1 MVANHLII
9 GFTFGLSLS
18 VVSWMVGI
26 IGTALVQRTSYYDKL
41 SHLNFIPSKA
51 LNRFLC
57 IKQFKWIV
65 KNSFFRYLNQS
76 IKVQGKQTDLSAI
89 RHQMTIAEIGHLI
102 GFLFVTAFAVYQS
115 FNVSIVFGLTMM
127 IPNAI
132 LNGYPSLLQQENKR
146 RLDQLVNRRS
156 KNNASRCEQP

>member
-9 GFTFGLSLS
+9 GFTFGVSLS

-26 IGTALVQRTSYYDKL
+26 IGNALLQRTSYYEKL

-57 IKQFKWIV
+57 IEQFKWIL
-65 KNSFFRYLNQS
+65 KNSFFRHLNQS

-115 FNVSIVFGLTMM
+115 INFSIIFGLTMM
-127 IPNAI
+127 IPNVI

-146 RLDQLVNRRS
+146 RLDRLINRLA
-156 KNNASRCEQP
+156 KNNVPQRGD

>member
-26 IGTALVQRTSYYDKL
+26 IGTALVQRTSCYEKL
-41 SHLNFIPSKA
+41 SHLNFIPSKT
-51 LNRFLC
+51 LNKVLC

-65 KNSFFRYLNQS
+65 KNSFFRHLNQS
-76 IKVQGKQTDLSAI
+76 IKVQGKQTDLLAI

-102 GFLFVTAFAVYQS
+102 GFLFVTTFAVYQS
-115 FNVSIVFGLTMM
+115 YNISLIFGFTMM
-127 IPNAI
+127 IPNVI
-132 LNGYPSLLQQENKR
+132 LNAYPSLLQQENKR
-146 RLDQLVNRRS
+146 RLDKIIHRIAKR
-156 KNNASRCEQP
+156 